1 MIGVDRYGP
10 VVAAVSGGFVAGY
23 SIRESLGSDSFV
35 AESSGVWFRAFVTAQ
50 WAGTIAVISAVIV
63 LALVHSRRT
72 PVPAA
77 VAAVLGSVIVAL
89 PSFVPISSTQAVTT
103 NAIGAG
109 VLVGVCGHI
118 AAGRRIPSAALAVGL
133 LGSMLFYGAISAL
146 RPPRIGRWM
155 VNLNPMYVE
164 SPVPLVLLVVTAV
177 IVVVTALRAP
187 AARFESS
194 DAVVAFLLAFV
205 YLVVYTYLGNTT
217 STAWMWTF
225 AVVIAVVL
233 TYGGALVLDG
243 RDGRYLVLGL
253 VIAASGVNYLWWSDA
268 SWWVLIGA
276 ASLFVT
282 AVGVGLRKDLSTA
295 ALVVLALV
303 TATGLIRVGGE
314 LGQHGWDRCLLHRVS
329 HRPRRG
335 RRVDAAH
342 ARGGLD
348 PRPARSVRADAVLG
362 LRSGTF
368 TGIRLDGRAARGLSP
383 TDSLARVAAARRS
396 RGCSDSGGGGLHLRH
411 AERTSGASRSDVGFF
426 RSMTPRS
433 VARGNVTSSSVDV
446 GTRPV

>member
-35 AESSGVWFRAFVTAQ
+35 AESSGVWFGAFVTAQ

-109 VLVGVCGHI
+109 VLVGVCGRI

-164 SPVPLVLLVVTAV
+164 SPVPLVLLVVTAA
-177 IVVVTALRAP
+177 IVAVTALRAP

-303 TATGLIRVGGE
+303 TATGLIRVGENSVNMVGTVAYCTVFPIA
-314 LGQHGWDRCLLHRVS
+314 LGVAVGSMQPTRTVASTLAPLVPFALTLFSVSAPVPSREFGWTDGLPEDY
-329 HRPRRG
+329 RPPI
-335 RRVDAAH
+335 V
-342 ARGGLD
+342 
-348 PRPARSVRADAVLG
+348 
-362 LRSGTF
+362 
-368 TGIRLDGRAARGLSP
+368 
-383 TDSLARVAAARRS
+383 SLASPLPVGVVVAVIAVVAACIFATRS
-396 RGCSDSGGGGLHLRH
+396 AHRERHDRMSDS
-411 AERTSGASRSDVGFF
+411 SG
-426 RSMTPRS
+426 P
-433 VARGNVTSSSVDV
+433 
-446 GTRPV
+446 